1 MKKNSE
7 LIKEFVDM
15 GSRYAFSLK
24 DGTYYEGY
32 ILDIGESSFEFEIG
46 GPMAP
51 SDSIHIQYEN
61 LDYGSLSFFDL
72 KEKCYKNAV
81 WSQIENQWQIS

>member
-1 MKKNSE
+1 MKNNSE
-7 LIKEFVDM
+7 LIQEFADM

-32 ILDIGESSFEFEIG
+32 ILDINESNFEFGIG

-51 SDSIHIQYEN
+51 SDSIHIEYEH
-61 LDYGSLSFFDL
+61 LDYGSLSFFD
-72 KEKCYKNAV
+72 KKDKCYKNAV
-81 WSQIENQWQIS
+81 WSQVENQWLVS